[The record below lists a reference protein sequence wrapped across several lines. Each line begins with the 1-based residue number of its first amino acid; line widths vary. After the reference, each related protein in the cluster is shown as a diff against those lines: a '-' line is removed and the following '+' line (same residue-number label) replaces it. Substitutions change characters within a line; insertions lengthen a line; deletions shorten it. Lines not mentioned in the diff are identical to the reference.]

1 MACISLIANII
12 PLLTC
17 RKKGARGKWYV
28 VECELLSGHYWRLLL
43 CLVLVRL
50 VEGEEERVG
59 HAFAGDVGAWAV
71 ARDDGHRGVWG
82 GFVGGRLDVQW
93 EELPEDAFHEHLVVA
108 AGVVGAADGAG
119 EEGVA
124 AEENLF
130 GRFIEGNAARSVAR
144 GLDDLETEPADL
156 DDGDAF
162 RAIRTV
168 GAAAR
173 RTQTFGTMGAIRT
186 IGAAGRRCI
195 GAAFGWITGMAI
207 GRTICTAI
215 ATTVGAALGR
225 TISTTLRRAGLADIR
240 SLERSR
246 KRSAEPFGEIFISGE
261 GRFVGRVHVYR
272 ERAGSAG
279 IAGRRSDRTGVIGR
293 NRN

>member
-17 RKKGARGKWYV
+17 HKKGARGKWYV

-43 CLVLVRL
+43 CLVLVRF
-50 VEGEEERVG
+50 VEGEEEGVG

-71 ARDDGHRGVWG
+71 AGDDRNRAFEG
-82 GFVGGRLDVQW
+82 D
-93 EELPEDAFHEHLVVA
+93 ELSEDAFHEHFVVA

-124 AEENLF
+124 AEEDLF

-144 GLDDLETEPADL
+144 GLDDLEAESADL

-173 RTQTFGTMGAIRT
+173 RTQTFGTMGARGT
-186 IGAAGRRCI
+186 VSAAFGRAIGAAGRRLI
-195 GAAFGWITGMAI
+195 GAAFG
-207 GRTICTAI
+207 RTI
-215 ATTVGAALGR
+215 G
-225 TISTTLRRAGLADIR
+225 TTLRRAGLADVDCF
-240 SLERSR
+240 EGCG
-246 KRSAEPFGEIFISGE
+246 KGSAEPFAEILISGE
-261 GRFVGRVHVYR
+261 GRFVGRVHVDW
-272 ERAGSAG
+272 EIIVA
-279 IAGRRSDRTGVIGR
+279 
-293 NRN
+293 

>member
-1 MACISLIANII
+1 MSSV
-12 PLLTC
+12 P
-17 RKKGARGKWYV
+17 
-28 VECELLSGHYWRLLL
+28 
-43 CLVLVRL
+43 CLVLVRF
-50 VEGEEERVG
+50 VEGEEEGVG

-71 ARDDGHRGVWG
+71 AGDDRNRAFEG
-82 GFVGGRLDVQW
+82 D
-93 EELPEDAFHEHLVVA
+93 ELPEDAFHEHLVVA

-124 AEENLF
+124 AEEDLF
-130 GRFIEGNAARSVAR
+130 VRFIEGNAARSVAR

-173 RTQTFGTMGAIRT
+173 RTQTFGTMGARGT
-186 IGAAGRRCI
+186 VGAALGR
-195 GAAFGWITGMAI
+195 ITGMAI

-215 ATTVGAALGR
+215 ATTVCAALG
-225 TISTTLRRAGLADIR
+225 RAGLADVDCF
-240 SLERSR
+240 EGCGEG
-246 KRSAEPFGEIFISGE
+246 SAEPFGEIFISGE
-261 GRFVGRVHVYR
+261 GRFVGRVHVDR
-272 ERAGSAG
+272 ERAGRAG

-293 NRN
+293 NRNIIACSQLGDTEDMVEMSMSQHDAYRLEASGGDE

>member
-1 MACISLIANII
+1 MIANII

-17 RKKGARGKWYV
+17 RKRGARGKWYV

-43 CLVLVRL
+43 WLVLVRL
-50 VEGEEERVG
+50 VEGEEEWVG
-59 HAFAGDVGAWAV
+59 HAFAGEVGAWAV

-124 AEENLF
+124 AEEDLF

-168 GAAAR
+168 GAAGR
-173 RTQTFGTMGAIRT
+173 RL
-186 IGAAGRRCI
+186 IGAAL
-195 GAAFGWITGMAI
+195 GWITGMAI
-207 GRTICTAI
+207 GRAICTAI

-225 TISTTLRRAGLADIR
+225 IIRTALGRTIGTTLRRAGLADVDCF
-240 SLERSR
+240 EGCGEG
-246 KRSAEPFGEIFISGE
+246 SAEPFAEILISGE
-261 GRFVGRVHVYR
+261 GRFVGRVHVDR

-293 NRN
+293 N